1 MEKFELKEKKLVP
14 AEVATTDVGDRRSCG
29 IYSPAPNNE
38 TEPPHVYLRANNTLE
53 LNEKPKASALVM
65 VTGKAERT

>member
-38 TEPPHVYLRANNTLE
+38 TEPNNTLE

-65 VTGKAERT
+65 VTGQAERT